1 MNRRIGMTL
10 NWDACHVERRPFCFP
25 VRGCACARWEKKIEV
40 KKKKYKKKKKKKK
53 ERKNEEERMNKRVN
67 SYER

>member
-1 MNRRIGMTL
+1 MTL

-25 VRGCACARWEKKIEV
+25 VRGCACTPIEKK
-40 KKKKYKKKKKKKK
+40 KAKSYKKMKKDST
-53 ERKNEEERMNKRVN
+53 EEEMNEWNWINKRVN